1 MKNADEN
8 FGDMLSSCPFDDS
21 IREEHR
27 REVRERAMRAFDES
41 AATPMLTVAD
51 REQSPQRRTRRR
63 TVRAALAMAVAA
75 SLGWAIFAWQEPAG
89 PGETPAVA
97 THQPAEARLKSRE
110 LADERLVAA
119 LDLLS
124 TFDDEQA
131 ALTFAQGIEV
141 CVRER
146 DWQLA
151 VFEDGGV
158 GDGS

>member
-8 FGDMLSSCPFDDS
+8 FGDMLAGCPFDDS

-27 REVRERAMRAFDES
+27 REVRERAMQAFDES
-41 AATPMLTVAD
+41 AATRLLTVAD
-51 REQSPQRRTRRR
+51 REQSPQRWTQRR

-75 SLGWAIFAWQEPAG
+75 SLGWAIFAWREPSGPQEAPV
-89 PGETPAVA
+89 VA
-97 THQPAEARLKSRE
+97 AHQPTDARLKSRE

-131 ALTFAQGIEV
+131 ALTFAQGVEV

-146 DWQLA
+146 DGQLA
-151 VFEDGGV
+151 GFEERDA
-158 GDGS
+158 GDGT